1 MTLENMGESAKLFEE
16 KIAAFIKRTQWC
28 PKCDY
33 PVVNGVCLECK
44 ERAQLEAQKQE
55 ALVKFNIRRLGGLK
69 CYEDYTAEKLD
80 SKYYNHE
87 KALSLM
93 SAYPNENLYLW
104 GDRGVGK
111 THLGVV
117 AIRRHPK
124 GLLLKPYDILR
135 ELRSLIL
142 DSDAE
147 RKAISRLVDHPC
159 LMIDDLGTEKL
170 TEHAASLMYEIID
183 GRDMNKKKGLLITS
197 NYGLGELASK
207 MNDDRIASRLS
218 GMCRVIRLT
227 GNDRRVE
234 QNA

>member
-1 MTLENMGESAKLFEE
+1 MGDLEKHFKGKLDSFLE
-16 KIAAFIKRTQWC
+16 RTRWC
-28 PKCDY
+28 PKCSY
-33 PVVNGVCLECK
+33 PLAPDGSCTECRVRDREEAVRK
-44 ERAQLEAQKQE
+44 EAEYRFN
-55 ALVKFNIRRLGGLK
+55 VKRLGGLK
-69 CYEDYTAEKLD
+69 PYEDYTEEKLD
-80 SKYYNHE
+80 SRHYDSK

-93 SAYPNENLYLW
+93 SAYPHENLYVW

-170 TEHAASLMYEIID
+170 TEHASSLIYEIID
-183 GRDMNKKKGLLITS
+183 GRDMGKKRGLLITS
-197 NYGLGELASK
+197 NYGLGQLAEK
-207 MNDDRIASRLS
+207 MGDDRVASRLA
-218 GMCRVIRLT
+218 GMCRVIKL
-227 GNDRRVE
+227 GGSDRRIE
-234 QNA
+234 HNG